1 LEVAVA
7 QNDDDKDADVNK
19 AKGRTRRPAQQPQG
33 TAAHAQD
40 ADAELAAQNERHRPA
55 SPRQPYTRPA
65 PVSGFSPAVYF
76 SIGFALM
83 ISLLILVFLTE
94 APSGLRLATFIVVLA
109 LAASCVMQGFMGS
122 MQITT
127 KWLKATGATA
137 TFVFVCLFAAT
148 MADPG
153 FSGLAS
159 LFYQNGRKK

>member
-1 LEVAVA
+1 
-7 QNDDDKDADVNK
+7 
-19 AKGRTRRPAQQPQG
+19 
-33 TAAHAQD
+33 
-40 ADAELAAQNERHRPA
+40 
-55 SPRQPYTRPA
+55 
-65 PVSGFSPAVYF
+65 
-76 SIGFALM
+76 M